1 MQNDERRK
9 FASIFVQND
18 DALTKESAPSKCTK
32 VFNKLKDFCATC
44 TIKKMLKTFVR
55 IAQKAFNIIV
65 QVAIVQLARM
75 SN

>member
-18 DALTKESAPSKCTK
+18 DALPFARAPSKCTK
-32 VFNKLKDFCATC
+32 VFNKLKDFCVTC
-44 TIKKMLKTFVR
+44 TIKNVENFCTKCTKV
-55 IAQKAFNIIV
+55 FNIIV
-65 QVAIVQLARM
+65 QVAVVQLAQM